1 MSPPRRD
8 FGATWWGRAW
18 IDALEQRARLD
29 PNRLPRGRTYAR
41 QKKVGALVL
50 APGAIQAPVQGSRA
64 RPYRVSIAVRRFTD
78 DEWVRVIDA
87 IAGRAAHAAALL
99 DGELLPDVL
108 ADADAVGVDL
118 LPGAGELE
126 LTCSCPDWA
135 VPCKHAAAVCYL
147 MADSLDA
154 DPFALF
160 LVRGRGR
167 EELWAA
173 LRERRRFLTPAAS
186 ASPADETAASDASDG
201 NDTAPSRTP
210 AARRARRLGTV
221 AARTAFAG
229 PQPRPD
235 DLWALVGPPAPSRPG
250 HPAPLAVNP
259 PATSGIDADDLLS
272 LGSDAAARAW
282 ALGRGEDDGSLTLS
296 LERDL
301 ARRAA
306 ALLGTRRFAQLVERA
321 DLPSRHLVRH
331 ALAWRHGGEEG
342 FEVLT
347 ETWTPEPDQLDEGR
361 AALLAS
367 SAGTLRTGSSYH
379 RPIKQRANTLILD
392 TVQLR
397 LSRQGNWFRL
407 GKTAGHWEVEDGPA
421 ADPAALFVTS

>member
-1 MSPPRRD
+1 MKRRE

-41 QKKVGALVL
+41 QQKVGALTVR
-50 APGAIQAPVQGSRA
+50 AGAIEAPVQGSRA
-64 RPYRVSIAVRRFTD
+64 RPYRVTIRVREFTE

-99 DGELLPDVL
+99 DGELLPEVL

-118 LPGAGELE
+118 LPGAGELG

-147 MADSLDA
+147 MADVLDE

-173 LRERRRFLTPAAS
+173 LRERRRFLSPAAVGSPDDEAEPRSGAS
-186 ASPADETAASDASDG
+186 ASA
-201 NDTAPSRTP
+201 TP
-210 AARRARRLGTV
+210 ATNGRRGAPGSV
-221 AARTAFAG
+221 AARAAWAHD
-229 PQPRPD
+229 QPRAE
-235 DLWALVGPPAPSRPG
+235 DLWALPGPPPPHRPG

-259 PATSGIDADDLLS
+259 PAASGIAADDLLA

-282 ALGRGEDDGSLTLS
+282 ALGRGESDGDLALT

-306 ALLGTRRFAQLVERA
+306 ALLGTRRFAQLVDRA

-347 ETWTPEPDQLDEGR
+347 ETWTPEPDQLEEGR

-421 ADPAALFVTS
+421 ADPTALFVTT